1 MLHHYTEYVD
11 ASVVAEAE
19 GFTATLLEEYAT
31 LERGGSV
38 ASSRD
43 SRAGPQRHQGQG
55 QGQGSFFDAAA
66 AAARPVQLFP
76 AF

>member
-1 MLHHYTEYVD
+1 KKAMLHHYTEYVD

-31 LERGGSV
+31 LERSGSV
-38 ASSRD
+38 AA
-43 SRAGPQRHQGQG
+43 SRAGPTQGAPA
-55 QGQGSFFDAAA
+55 SFLDAAA
-66 AAARPVQLFP
+66 ASRPVQLFP